1 MAPLIAGLLGQ
12 GLNLLANAALAKG
25 KEYVEEK
32 TGIKLDDAAAGK
44 PIDPETASKLKI
56 AEMQHEEELLK
67 IRLEDNRLDAALQ
80 EMYLKDTQD
89 ARDREVKIATA
100 DAAPMLNKV
109 ITPILAL
116 IVTVGG
122 GIILQINPDAEVKYA
137 VVSIMML
144 VLGYYF
150 GTSQGST
157 KANQMFRDMIRK
169 NGNGAGH

>member
-1 MAPLIAGLLGQ
+1 MAPLIVGLLGQ

-32 TGIKLDDAAAGK
+32 TGIKLDDVAAGK

-89 ARDREVKIATA
+89 ARAREKS
-100 DAAPMLNKV
+100 LNESDHASWLSKNL
-109 ITPILAL
+109 TSILAL
-116 IVTVGG
+116 TVVVGG
-122 GIILQINPDAEVKYA
+122 GLMLAFISDAEVKYA
-137 VVSIMML
+137 VVSLMSM
-144 VLGYYF
+144 VLSYFF
-150 GTSQGST
+150 GTSMGST
-157 KANQMFRDMIRK
+157 KAQQALRDVASK
-169 NGNGAGH
+169 VKPL

>member
-1 MAPLIAGLLGQ
+1 MAPLIVGLLGQ

-56 AEMQHEEELLK
+56 AEMEHEEELLK
-67 IRLEDNRLDAALQ
+67 LRLEDNRLDAALA
-80 EMYLKDTQD
+80 EMYLKDSQS

-100 DAAPMLNKV
+100 DNAPMLNKI

-116 IVTVGG
+116 VVTIGGGLIIVYTGDADTKMATVGL
-122 GIILQINPDAEVKYA
+122 IT
-137 VVSIMML
+137 L

-157 KANQMFRDMIRK
+157 KAQQLYRDIVRK
-169 NGNGAGH
+169 NGASH